1 MSVCCWWLLISSYYF
16 YLILLPFFA
25 HQAHPLQKKSWRRQ
39 DLIPWPSNLRLS
51 TWTIGP
57 RCPTK
62 LFLFYCKLFILKAAR
77 YKLCI
82 TIVLYLIKFMSN
94 LFIFLI
100 FQKFMFRPL
109 AFYLNFFHFT
119 CSKSDAPSTS
129 MQSKCIVNDNQ
140 GQPLKSNLSTSSLI
154 RPSYTIRATIFEKVF
169 FWLEKFPKTEC
180 KVVTPYNLSLIYIWY
195 GGY

>member
-1 MSVCCWWLLISSYYF
+1 MSVCFRKCF
-16 YLILLPFFA
+16 
-25 HQAHPLQKKSWRRQ
+25 
-39 DLIPWPSNLRLS
+39 RLF
-51 TWTIGP
+51 
-57 RCPTK
+57 K
-62 LFLFYCKLFILKAAR
+62 YNCKLFILKAAR

-129 MQSKCIVNDNQ
+129 MQSKCIVNDYQ

-154 RPSYTIRATIFEKVF
+154 RPYYTIRTTIFEKV
-169 FWLEKFPKTEC
+169 FWLEKFPKTELISLF
-180 KVVTPYNLSLIYIWY
+180 VTLFYAHLSLLFSPICSSFI
-195 GGY
+195 